1 MKAETP
7 YLSSAL
13 QEEIIPTHTENHPCP
28 LVSAE
33 VEAVPSLPDGWVR
46 LHLVLPDYSTLQ
58 IFGDADEILATL
70 IKRRSSPVSAFS
82 NCLDYWPSL
91 GQAAPPRLAHWP
103 GAALFWASPH
113 DENHGRFAVYSIPQN
128 CGIQYLAGYEG
139 PDAQADDNA
148 DYGNLS
154 GTPAGAANHGFPTHW
169 HDNSR
174 DAWDLF
180 LTTVE
185 TVQPFGQSTG
195 A

>member
-7 YLSSAL
+7 HLSSAL
-13 QEEIIPTHTENHPCP
+13 QAEIIHTHTENHPCP

-169 HDNSR
+169 QDNSR

-185 TVQPFGQSTG
+185 TVQPFGESTG